1 MAEVFVKNFDCKN
14 EKHVMWLK
22 EVGAGMVKAISG
34 EKYDI
39 SKIVNNNPL
48 YGNPKMSNPVDW
60 AYIHFQLAM
69 KYTNAV
75 LNGDA
80 FVPSSKTK
88 VLFDGEVSRI

>member
-1 MAEVFVKNFDCKN
+1 MAELFVRNFDCKN

-22 EVGAGMVKAISG
+22 EVGAGMAKVSTG

-39 SKIVNNNPL
+39 SRTVNNNPL
-48 YGNPKMSNPVDW
+48 PGNPKMSNPMDW

-80 FVPSSKTK
+80 FIPSNKTE
-88 VLFDGEVSRI
+88 VLFEGEVSRV

>member
-1 MAEVFVKNFDCKN
+1 MAELFVKNFDCKN

-22 EVGAGMVKAISG
+22 EVGGGMAKVTSG
-34 EKYDI
+34 ERYDI

-48 YGNPKMSNPVDW
+48 NGRPKMGNPMDW

-69 KYTNAV
+69 KYANAV

-80 FVPSSKTK
+80 FIPSNKTE
-88 VLFDGEVSRI
+88 VLFEGEISRV

>member
-1 MAEVFVKNFDCKN
+1 MAELFVKNFDCKN

-22 EVGAGMVKAISG
+22 EVGAGMAKVSTG

-39 SKIVNNNPL
+39 SRTVNNNPL
-48 YGNPKMSNPVDW
+48 TGNPKMSNPIDW

-75 LNGDA
+75 LNSDA
-80 FVPSSKTK
+80 FIPSNKTEI
-88 VLFDGEVSRI
+88 LFEGEVSRV